1 LIIKAENLGRKF
13 NRHWIF
19 RHLNFQLESGQ
30 NYTFIGPNGSG
41 KSTLLQV
48 ISGIIPG
55 SEGNVSYE
63 HLGKSLAPEL
73 FFRSLV
79 IAAPYLE
86 LIEEL
91 TLNELIRFHI
101 RFKPFRP
108 GISAEDCAEIMGLAG
123 SSHKAIKYFS
133 SGMKQRLKLGLA
145 FFSDTPVLMLDE
157 PTTNLDVQGF
167 EWYQNHVQEFS
178 RDRLLII
185 CSNQP
190 QEYAFCRNLIDLR
203 GV

>member
-1 LIIKAENLGRKF
+1 MQVVAGIMPTTEGRV
-13 NRHWIF
+13 HYQ
-19 RHLNFQLESGQ
+19 HQ
-30 NYTFIGPNGSG
+30 G
-41 KSTLLQV
+41 KTV
-48 ISGIIPG
+48 P
-55 SEGNVSYE
+55 
-63 HLGKSLAPEL
+63 PDL

-79 IAAPYLE
+79 MAAPYLE

-91 TLNELIRFHI
+91 TLAELIRFHV

-108 GISAEDCAEIMGLAG
+108 GISAKDGAEIMGLSG

-157 PTTNLDVQGF
+157 PTTNLDAQGF
-167 EWYQNHVQEFS
+167 DWYQNHVLEYS

-203 GV
+203 AG